1 MNALTIT
8 SCKRSEHFKKTL
20 ISFDRYCKDKDL
32 IDLIIWYDDNSTSE
46 DRVEMLKTLLS
57 IFENKKIITNFF
69 SENSFN
75 TKKRHKEIMNL
86 WKTDITNLSLDYV
99 FHTEEDFEY
108 VSEFSISEA
117 IEFLKNKEDVAMVG
131 FSQEKREIPKE
142 VGEIN
147 IQGNYWEWFYVK
159 DRPILDHLFFD
170 TVIMR
175 KHPDP
180 SYWCKYINWPY
191 FSLRPG
197 LHDVNKLKKLEGF
210 YDVDGS
216 FELDFAVRYGK
227 LYKSFCHV
235 DEICKHIGD
244 ISAYD
249 LNTSSR

>member
-8 SCKRSEHFKKTL
+8 SCKRAEHFKKTL
-20 ISFDRYCKDKDL
+20 ISFERYCIDKDL

-46 DRVEMLKTLLS
+46 DRLEMLKTLLS
-57 IFENKKIITNFF
+57 IFKNKKIITNFF

-159 DRPILDHLFFD
+159 DRPILDHLFLD

-197 LHDVNKLKKLEGF
+197 LHDVNKLKKLEEF

>member
-8 SCKRSEHFKKTL
+8 SCKRAEHFKKTL
-20 ISFDRYCKDKDL
+20 ISFERYCIDKDL

-46 DRVEMLKTLLS
+46 DRLEMLKTLLS
-57 IFENKKIITNFF
+57 IFKNKKIITNFF

-86 WKTDITNLSLDYV
+86 WKMDITNLSLDYV

-197 LHDVNKLKKLEGF
+197 LHDVNKLKKLEEF

>member
-46 DRVEMLKTLLS
+46 DRVEMLKILLS

-142 VGEIN
+142 VSVDLSKIK
-147 IQGNYWEWFYVK
+147 Q
-159 DRPILDHLFFD
+159 
-170 TVIMR
+170 
-175 KHPDP
+175 
-180 SYWCKYINWPY
+180 YIRND
-191 FSLRPG
+191 SGIVTLG
-197 LHDVNKLKKLEGF
+197 
-210 YDVDGS
+210 
-216 FELDFAVRYGK
+216 ELDLYLDSNFNVDTDITHFGDEFYFRGFAF
-227 LYKSFCHV
+227 LYV
-235 DEICKHIGD
+235 
-244 ISAYD
+244 Y
-249 LNTSSR
+249 